1 MRIFAIYGKI
11 IKNYRIICQRGKV
24 ALKKKKIIIIVII
37 CLAVAAVA
45 GTVFGVKAYNDYI
58 TQQQIEERIKSID
71 DTYSDFEAETDRS
84 KKLEI
89 LSDFIKNKPSTA
101 DEISIEVLNS
111 VEPKYDEFIKK
122 MQKFFTDDYDKVIKD
137 NSISSDNLTK
147 MNDKKEIQN
156 YIDKLNSLKETIESE
171 KSTVFYENNENDACS
186 YVNKTDDL
194 INSYNDRL
202 QAIEKAEK
210 EKAEAEKKAAEEKK
224 KQEESQKSNNNIN
237 NGNADA
243 DGDYSS
249 DGSNSYNGTD
259 GNNYYEEN
267 NDDYSDSNSSGGTVD
282 NSGSGNYD
290 LYWYTDGETGEIT
303 YHDSNGN
310 HWDDDGNTWT
320 DEDLEGFMDGL
331 KPHY

>member
-1 MRIFAIYGKI
+1 M
-11 IKNYRIICQRGKV
+11 
-24 ALKKKKIIIIVII
+24 KKKKIIIIVII

-71 DTYSDFEAETDRS
+71 DTYSDFETETDRS

-122 MQKFFTDDYDKVIKD
+122 MQNFFTDDYDKVIKD

-147 MNDKKEIQN
+147 MNDKKKIQN
-156 YIDKLNSLKETIESE
+156 YIDKLNSLKETMESE
-171 KSTVFYENNENDACS
+171 KSTVFYENNENDAYS

-224 KQEESQKSNNNIN
+224 KQDESQKSNNNIN

-249 DGSNSYNGTD
+249 NESNSYNGTD
-259 GNNYYEEN
+259 NGNYNNNYYGGTDGN
-267 NDDYSDSNSSGGTVD
+267 YSGNNSSGGTAN